1 MLADAFAAERL
12 RFFKARGT
20 LFWSLGF
27 VPLIGIGIGLI
38 QGLLMRALLAKAA
51 AQGADAASLTRNPVS
66 LLNQAVDSVSG
77 SNFFIVQLFFLIA
90 GSAILAGDY
99 RWETWRFL
107 TQRNTRANLLLAK
120 LATFGLATAIGLAL
134 LAVGGMIAGLIS
146 AGLTGGGVEWARTG
160 GDPLKPLVGVFA
172 IAWLEMMAVGALAAV
187 VAVATRAGL
196 AALLVP
202 VGVWIV
208 QGFTLSQV
216 QRGFENPLS
225 PPLPYLAG
233 FPALDADMLKAALTP
248 PETVMAGSVG
258 NWPVAL
264 AALLLWIAGLTG
276 LAIWLFQRQ
285 DLTRE

>member
-107 TQRNTRANLLLAK
+107 TPRNTRANLLLAQ

-134 LAVGGMIAGLIS
+134 LAVGGTIAGLIS
-146 AGLTGGGVEWARTG
+146 
-160 GDPLKPLVGVFA
+160 
-172 IAWLEMMAVGALAAV
+172 
-187 VAVATRAGL
+187 
-196 AALLVP
+196 
-202 VGVWIV
+202 
-208 QGFTLSQV
+208 
-216 QRGFENPLS
+216 
-225 PPLPYLAG
+225 
-233 FPALDADMLKAALTP
+233 
-248 PETVMAGSVG
+248 
-258 NWPVAL
+258 
-264 AALLLWIAGLTG
+264 AGLTG